1 MLLEGK
7 TVVVTGGN
15 SGIGEGISRTAAA
28 EGAAVVIDYVA
39 GGEYAEKMVA
49 EITEA
54 GGRAVAVE
62 ADVSKVADLQKLID
76 TAVSEFGRLDVWV
89 NNAGIEVK
97 EKLAELTEENY
108 DKLMG
113 VNLKGAV
120 FGASLAVKQF
130 LAQGE
135 PGVVVNV
142 SSVHEEWS
150 MPVDLAYC
158 VSKGGMRMLAKTGG
172 TDTDLSSKGIRIVNV
187 APGAV
192 LTSLNTTYTN
202 DPAQQKKFNE
212 TIPAGRIGQPED
224 IANAVCFVASD
235 RASYITATTLTV
247 DGGLMEAW
255 NGI

>member
-39 GGEYAEKMVA
+39 DAEYAEQMVA

-62 ADVSKVADLQKLID
+62 ADVSKVADLQKLVD
-76 TAVSEFGRLDVWV
+76 AAVTQFGRLDVWV
-89 NNAGIEVK
+89 NNAGIEVH
-97 EKLAELTEENY
+97 EKLAELTEESY

-130 LAQGE
+130 LAQAT

-172 TDTDLSSKGIRIVNV
+172 VDTDLSTRGIRIVNV
-187 APGAV
+187 APGAILTKLNANV
-192 LTSLNTTYTN
+192 LTEPSEEKRYN
-202 DPAQQKKFNE
+202 A
-212 TIPAGRIGQPED
+212 TIPAGRIGQPND
-224 IANAVCFVASD
+224 IANAVCFVASE

-255 NGI
+255 NGV